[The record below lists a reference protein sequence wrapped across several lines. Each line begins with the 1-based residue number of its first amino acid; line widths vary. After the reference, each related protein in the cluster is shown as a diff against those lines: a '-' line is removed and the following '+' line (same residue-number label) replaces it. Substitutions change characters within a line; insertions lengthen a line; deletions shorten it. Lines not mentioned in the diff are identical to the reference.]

1 MDNTNLKEL
10 AGKTA
15 VVTGGSRG
23 IGKAIAL
30 ELASKGANIVIN
42 YRSDETSVQATIK
55 EIESLGSS
63 AIAVKCDVSIF
74 EQANIIMKT
83 AVEKFGSVDI
93 LVNNAG
99 ITKDNLLMRMKEE
112 DFDRVI
118 QVNLKGTFNC
128 IRHASSIMLK
138 QRSGKIINISSVVG
152 ISGNAGQVNYA
163 AAKAGIIGIT
173 KSVARELASRG
184 ITCNAVAPGFIQ
196 TDMTNCLSEK
206 VKEGTLN
213 SIPLKRIGKPQDVA
227 NLVCFLASKSSD
239 YITGQ
244 VINVDGGMVM

>member
-99 ITKDNLLMRMKEE
+99 ITKDNLLIRMKEE

-206 VKEGTLN
+206 IKEGTLN